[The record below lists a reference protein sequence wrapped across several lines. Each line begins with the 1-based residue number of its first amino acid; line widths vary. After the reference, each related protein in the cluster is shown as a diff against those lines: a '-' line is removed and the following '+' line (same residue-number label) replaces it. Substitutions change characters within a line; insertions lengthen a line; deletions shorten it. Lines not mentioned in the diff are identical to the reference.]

1 MNKREAF
8 VNMALEYHG
17 VNEADGSHKLIIDL
31 YNSIK
36 PLPVGYRLSYSDPW
50 CAAFVSV
57 VSKRCGLLDVV
68 FPECSCPRMVELYKQ
83 AGRWQEDDNYIAKP
97 GDIVFYSWSD
107 LNGGGDCTLPPDH
120 VGIVV
125 NSSGV
130 TMKVVEGN
138 LSDAVQYRNLVVGA
152 RYIRGF
158 GLPDFEGEAATVEN
172 KSEVS
177 AEDTESALQKRS
189 VELPVLCKGMAGN
202 GVRALQLLLIGAG
215 CSVGPD
221 GADGEF
227 GNNTEQAVKA
237 CQEKNGL
244 GVDGIAGQ
252 ATWSVLLKQ

>member
-1 MNKREAF
+1 MSKREAF
-8 VNMALEYHG
+8 VAKALEYHG
-17 VNEADGSHKLIIDL
+17 YNEADGSHRLIVDI
-31 YNSIK
+31 YNGIK
-36 PLPVGYRLSYSDPW
+36 PLPVGFKLSYSDPW

-57 VSKRCGLLDVV
+57 ISKLCGLLDVV

-83 AGRWQEDDNYIAKP
+83 AGRWQEADDYAAKP
-97 GDIVFYSWSD
+97 GDIVFYAWND
-107 LNGGGDCTLPPDH
+107 QGNGDCTLPPDH

-125 NSSGV
+125 SASGV
-130 TMKVVEGN
+130 TMKILEGN

-158 GLPDFEGEAATVEN
+158 GLPDFEGEAATVES

-177 AEDTESALQKRS
+177 AEDTEPALQKRS
-189 VELPVLCKGMAGN
+189 VELPVLRKGMAGN

-215 CSVGPD
+215 HSVGPD

-227 GNNTEQAVKA
+227 GINTEQAVKA

-252 ATWSVLLKQ
+252 ATWSALLKQ